1 MENFFF
7 FRLSLH
13 RKLFNYS
20 THNYAWLM
28 STANFG
34 CIEIDISNVHIGQS
48 GYHTMPD
55 FHIGR
60 KFEVICTVKVIA
72 QTFTSADDV

>member
-1 MENFFF
+1 M
-7 FRLSLH
+7 
-13 RKLFNYS
+13 
-20 THNYAWLM
+20 T

-34 CIEIDISNVHIGQS
+34 RIEINISNVHIGQS
-48 GYHTMPD
+48 GYHTIPD

-72 QTFTSADDV
+72 QTFTDADDV